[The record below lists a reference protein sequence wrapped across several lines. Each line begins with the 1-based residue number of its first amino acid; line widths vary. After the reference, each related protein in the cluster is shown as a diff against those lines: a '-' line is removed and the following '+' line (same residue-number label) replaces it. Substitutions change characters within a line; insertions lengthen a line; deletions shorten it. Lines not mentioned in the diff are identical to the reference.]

1 MPLGEPPQ
9 RKPRPATQAQPLTG
23 PPPETTF
30 SSDLAALCHHGE
42 RAVTVA
48 VRPGGDLVA
57 ALGSP
62 FDPEAFLTWR
72 AEGIQVFFRG
82 EAPARLELQL
92 SAGASVTATAD
103 YEQPSGGP
111 RGAEPPEC

>member
-1 MPLGEPPQ
+1 MPLGDAPE
-9 RKPRPATQAQPLTG
+9 RKRRPAARAEPLAG
-23 PPPETTF
+23 PAPETIF
-30 SSDLAALCHHGE
+30 SSDLVALCHHGE

-48 VRPGGDLVA
+48 GAPGDELVA

-62 FDPEAFLTWR
+62 FDPEAFVTWR

-92 SAGASVTATAD
+92 SAGAFVTAVAT
-103 YEQPSGGP
+103 Y
-111 RGAEPPEC
+111 

>member
-1 MPLGEPPQ
+1 MPLGDAPE
-9 RKPRPATQAQPLTG
+9 RKRRPAARAEPLAG
-23 PPPETTF
+23 PAPETVF
-30 SSDLAALCHHGE
+30 SSDLLTLCHHGE

-48 VRPGGDLVA
+48 GAPGQELVA

-62 FDPEAFLTWR
+62 FDPEAFVTWR

-92 SAGASVTATAD
+92 SAGAFLTAVAT
-103 YEQPSGGP
+103 Y
-111 RGAEPPEC
+111 

>member
-1 MPLGEPPQ
+1 MPLGDAPE
-9 RKPRPATQAQPLTG
+9 RKRRPAARAEALAG
-23 PPPETTF
+23 PAPETVF
-30 SSDLAALCHHGE
+30 SSDLLTLCHHGE

-48 VRPGGDLVA
+48 GGPGHELVA

-62 FDPEAFLTWR
+62 FDPEAFVTWR

-92 SAGASVTATAD
+92 SAGAFVTAVAT
-103 YEQPSGGP
+103 Y
-111 RGAEPPEC
+111 

>member
-1 MPLGEPPQ
+1 MPLDHPPE
-9 RKPRPATQAQPLTG
+9 RKARPASQAQALAG

-62 FDPEAFLTWR
+62 FDPEAFVTWR

-92 SAGASVTATAD
+92 SAGASVTAVAT
-103 YEQPSGGP
+103 Y
-111 RGAEPPEC
+111 